1 MSITLSA
8 ETQKLIEERMRQGG
22 FSSPDDLVRVALET
36 LEVQGEDI
44 EELDAQTQAAIER
57 GEAQSARGEG
67 IPLDEAF
74 DRLRRKHFGR

>member
-1 MSITLSA
+1 MSITLRP

-44 EELDAQTQAAIER
+44 ESLDAETRAAIER
-57 GEAQSARGEG
+57 AEEQSARGEG
-67 IPLDEAF
+67 MPAAEAF
-74 DRLRRKHFGR
+74 ERLRRKHFGS